1 MENIREVIATLS
13 TAHCGH
19 LLHLQCYMELYTG
32 FLIREDKEYMTW
44 DDARKVL
51 DVSKRSMTDF
61 KKAMLDNDIIERTAN
76 EDGEVVLR
84 VNPRYHFRNELPE
97 NKRVIKTF
105 TNRLKEMAEE
115 LKPHEVGMVYK
126 LLPYIHQNTNT
137 ICSNPFERDPAKIEQ
152 LNSTQIAELIGM
164 ERAKLSRYLR
174 LTVKDQHVFA
184 VVKVGRN
191 RYYKL
196 NPWIFYRKN
205 GKPDDTLTEMFVV
218 KKKKN
223 K

>member
-1 MENIREVIATLS
+1 MGDIREVILTLS
-13 TAHCGH
+13 TVHCGH
-19 LLHLQCYMELYTG
+19 LLHLQCYMELFTG
-32 FLIREDKEYMTW
+32 FLIREDREYSTW

-51 DVSKRSMTDF
+51 DIRKRSITDF

-126 LLPYIHQNTNT
+126 LNYCRISIRIRIRSALI
-137 ICSNPFERDPAKIEQ
+137 R
-152 LNSTQIAELIGM
+152 LNVILRRLGSQRGSKSRSYVISQTQRCHG
-164 ERAKLSRYLR
+164 
-174 LTVKDQHVFA
+174 
-184 VVKVGRN
+184 
-191 RYYKL
+191 
-196 NPWIFYRKN
+196 IF
-205 GKPDDTLTEMFVV
+205 V
-218 KKKKN
+218 
-223 K
+223 